1 MSNVKKIFRYG
12 TVTAVSYLA
21 LLLGTWMLVELIS
34 FSPIVAYPIALTIV
48 YVGVYFAS
56 ATYVFRVSDARK
68 ESTRFLLAVVVFWL
82 LNAGFYYVLVD
93 TLQVQYLLSVIV
105 NILIFGPL
113 RYFVYQRFVFI
124 TKQTN
129 SN

>member
-56 ATYVFRVSDARK
+56 ATYVFRVSDHRQQ
-68 ESTRFLLAVVVFWL
+68 STRFLLAVVVFWL